1 MRNGNTAHDGI
12 SSGTTDSRA
21 GKDGSMA
28 SNGRTSSVD
37 ATVPH
42 RGAADRLMAEALT
55 VIETARRHGARIR
68 A

>member
-1 MRNGNTAHDGI
+1 MHNGDTAHDGI
-12 SSGTTDSRA
+12 ASGTTDGRA
-21 GKDGSMA
+21 GKDGSMT
-28 SNGRTSSVD
+28 SNGQTSSVD

-55 VIETARRHGARIR
+55 VIATARRHGARIR